1 MRAVLLTFCVL
12 ALGACES
19 SGKLMTLASDDGPEE
34 FAIVPSKPLELP
46 PDLAALPAPTPGGS
60 NITDATPHEDAIIA
74 LGGKPQAPA
83 TGAGAPAA
91 DGALVAAASRNGV
104 QSDIRTALAEK
115 DLDIRRKN
123 NGRLLERLFGVNVYY
138 RAYDDMWLDQQAELE
153 RWRAANAGNPSAPP
167 EGAGE

>member
-1 MRAVLLTFCVL
+1 M
-12 ALGACES
+12 
-19 SGKLMTLASDDGPEE
+19 D
-34 FAIVPSKPLELP
+34 
-46 PDLAALPAPTPGGS
+46 
-60 NITDATPHEDAIIA
+60 
-74 LGGKPQAPA
+74 KPQAPA

>member
-1 MRAVLLTFCVL
+1 M
-12 ALGACES
+12 
-19 SGKLMTLASDDGPEE
+19 
-34 FAIVPSKPLELP
+34 
-46 PDLAALPAPTPGGS
+46 
-60 NITDATPHEDAIIA
+60 
-74 LGGKPQAPA
+74 
-83 TGAGAPAA
+83 
-91 DGALVAAASRNGV
+91 AAASRNGV